1 MGGELVAGQGLGNEE
16 QSGTTTH
23 LVGFFMKTLG
33 ERQQSIL
40 GAIVREYVA
49 TCRPVTSQAIGMRER
64 DLGVGA
70 ATIRNEMLVLDGMG
84 YLEQPYTSSGR
95 VPTDKGY
102 RFFVD
107 HLTDDDGELTG
118 RERAKIRELFAGSD
132 DEDVFVKEFSRTI
145 SQMTGAFAAAGL
157 FDDELFYDVGF
168 SQVLKE
174 PEFQDSAYVE
184 SFGKLVDV
192 LDNEMR
198 SLCQEARNA
207 SEVAVFIGKEN
218 PMAQGKSHAMIVSSW
233 RHPAGF
239 EGFLTVIGPKRMDYE
254 RTISLLRCIRE
265 RD

>member
-1 MGGELVAGQGLGNEE
+1 
-16 QSGTTTH
+16 
-23 LVGFFMKTLG
+23 MKTLG

-40 GAIVREYVA
+40 GAVVREYVA
-49 TCRPVTSQAIGMRER
+49 TCRPVTSQVIGMRER
-64 DLGVGA
+64 DLGVGT
-70 ATIRNEMLVLDGMG
+70 ATIRNEMLALDEMG
-84 YLEQPYTSSGR
+84 YLEQLYTSSGR

-107 HLTDDDGELTG
+107 HLTDDDGEVTG

-145 SQMTGAFAAAGL
+145 SHMTGAFAAAGL

-174 PEFQDSAYVE
+174 PEFQDVAYLE
-184 SFGKLVDV
+184 DFGRLIDS
-192 LDNEMR
+192 LDDAVR
-198 SLCQEARNA
+198 GLCEQSRNA
-207 SEVAVFIGKEN
+207 HERIFIGKEN
-218 PMAQGKSHAMIVSSW
+218 PMAQGRSHAMIVSSW

>member
-1 MGGELVAGQGLGNEE
+1 MQL
-16 QSGTTTH
+16 
-23 LVGFFMKTLG
+23 K

-49 TCRPVTSQAIGMRER
+49 TARPVASQDLLREH
-64 DLGVGA
+64 DLGVGS
-70 ATIRNEMLVLDGMG
+70 ATIRNEMLVLDELG

-107 HLTDDDGELTG
+107 HLTHEDGELTG
-118 RERAKIRELFAGSD
+118 RERAKVRELFAESD
-132 DEDVFVKEFSRTI
+132 SEDVFVKEFSRTI
-145 SQMTGAFAAAGL
+145 SQMTGAFTAAGL

-168 SQVLKE
+168 SQILKE

-184 SFGKLVDV
+184 SFGKLVDM
-192 LDNEMR
+192 LDDEVR
-198 SLCQEARNA
+198 ALCHEARNA
-207 SEVAVFIGKEN
+207 SEVVFIGHEN
-218 PMAQGKSHAMIVSSW
+218 PLREGRGHAMILSSW

-239 EGFLTVIGPKRMDYE
+239 GGFLALIGPKRMDYQ
-254 RTISLLRCIRE
+254 RAISLLRCIRE